1 MVRFVPFSG
10 CITPVFSSTGLFP
23 LIVAASGNTLPEGLK
38 FAASINFSPLSNLD
52 ICLVINNQ
60 IIPWATIILF
70 K

>member
-1 MVRFVPFSG
+1 M
-10 CITPVFSSTGLFP
+10 
-23 LIVAASGNTLPEGLK
+23 IVAASGNTLPEGLK

>member
-1 MVRFVPFSG
+1 M
-10 CITPVFSSTGLFP
+10 TPVFSSAGLFP
-23 LIVAASGNTLPEGLK
+23 LTVTASGNTLPEGLK

-52 ICLVINNQ
+52 ICLVISTQ

>member
-1 MVRFVPFSG
+1 M
-10 CITPVFSSTGLFP
+10 TPVLSSAGLFP
-23 LIVAASGNTLPEGLK
+23 LTVAASGNTPPEGLK

-52 ICLVINNQ
+52 ICLVISTQ